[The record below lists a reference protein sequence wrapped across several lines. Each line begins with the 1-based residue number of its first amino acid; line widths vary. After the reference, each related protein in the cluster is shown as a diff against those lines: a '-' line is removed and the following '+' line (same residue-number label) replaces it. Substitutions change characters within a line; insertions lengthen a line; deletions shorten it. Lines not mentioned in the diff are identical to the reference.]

1 MSGQSFME
9 QLLDGSTVDWLP
21 LKNVLA
27 TERGKRLVKSQLE
40 ETGEFAV
47 FQNSMTPLGYYHES
61 NVEPESVFIICAGAA
76 GEIGY
81 NDSAFW
87 AADDVYFFRHSEKVL
102 SKYLYHWLLTQKEKI
117 SGQVRRAS
125 IPRLSKAVVEQLVFP
140 VPCPENPTKS
150 LAIQAEIVRILDAF
164 SALTTELTK
173 ELAAEINARKKQ
185 YNYYCAKMLSFE
197 NDHVE
202 WRTLDSLCNF
212 VSSGTNKKRSI
223 EGKYPVFGST
233 GVIAQTDEYAHE
245 GKQILVARVGANAGY
260 VHIADGKY
268 DVSDNTIIVNV
279 RENYSIKFIFYILT
293 EMNLRQYAKGGGQP
307 LITSGELKKLRIPI
321 PHAANYKRSIA
332 EQARIVD
339 VLDKFNALTTSIS
352 ECLPREIELRQKQYE
367 YYRDLLLSFP
377 KPEGMA
383 A

>member
-1 MSGQSFME
+1 MSGESFME
-9 QLLDGSTVDWLP
+9 QLLDGSTVNWLP
-21 LKNVLA
+21 LRDVLA
-27 TERGKRLVKSQLE
+27 IERGKRLVKSQLE
-40 ETGEFAV
+40 ETGKFAV

-81 NDSAFW
+81 NDSGFW
-87 AADDVYFFRHSEKVL
+87 AADDVYFFRHSETVL
-102 SKYLYHWLLTQKEKI
+102 SKYLYHWLLTQKKKI

-164 SALTTELTK
+164 TALTTELTK
-173 ELAAEINARKKQ
+173 ELTARKKQ
-185 YNYYCAKMLSFE
+185 YNYYRDKLLSFE
-197 NDHVE
+197 NDDVE
-202 WRTLDSLCNF
+202 WKPLSSLCNF
-212 VSSGTNKKRSI
+212 VSSGTNKKRSA
-223 EGKYPVFGST
+223 EGRYPVFGST

-279 RENYSIKFIFYILT
+279 KRNYSLNFLFYILAQ
-293 EMNLRQYAKGGGQP
+293 MNLRQYAKGGGQP

-321 PHAANYKRSIA
+321 PHAANPERSIA
-332 EQARIVD
+332 EQTRIAD
-339 VLDKFNALTTSIS
+339 ILDKFDTLTTSIS
-352 ECLPREIELRQKQYE
+352 EGLPREIELRQKQYE

-377 KPEGMA
+377 KPEAMA